1 MTIKDDGRK
10 KQPKPSAPTED
21 GIIASG
27 NQGFVEQLDEEIEA
41 EPEIPMVA
49 AFPVEAVA
57 ASTTSHTQI
66 PTSSMISTSA
76 AGTRTT
82 ATATTTP
89 QVLVTITPPT
99 TTTMAEGQPHTMPV
113 DARWVRVKR
122 CGPATWTICGVVS
135 VFTCILC
142 CMPCGFWALLFPCD
156 YERAYEHQGKIYDEH
171 GQYLGNA
178 RNMRVLWS

>member
-1 MTIKDDGRK
+1 MTIKDDGK
-10 KQPKPSAPTED
+10 KRQPKPSAPAED
-21 GIIASG
+21 DIIASG
-27 NQGFVEQLDEEIEA
+27 NQGFVEQLEEIEA

-57 ASTTSHTQI
+57 TSTTSNTQI
-66 PTSSMISTSA
+66 PTSSMISTSVSTSTTA
-76 AGTRTT
+76 T

-89 QVLVTITPPT
+89 QVVVTT
-99 TTTMAEGQPHTMPV
+99 TQITTMAEGHPLHTMPV

-122 CGPATWTICGVVS
+122 CGPATWTICGLVS

-178 RNMRVLWS
+178 RNMRVMWT